1 MRVVYVGSPTG
12 AILLFLGL
20 LALGTTACEP
30 EGESAAPVT
39 VHSLNQFP
47 SFGEIGAEESG
58 EAEALLFRVQDAAFV
73 DGLVAV
79 VDGAPPWIRIFEA
92 DGTFRGS
99 LLPQGEGPGEAG
111 QPRALS
117 RTSSGALSVTEGPRA
132 QVVTRDGVA
141 QGTISLPGHLLRWA
155 GELCGREHALWTFPL
170 GQEDPPNLL
179 VLASGDA
186 PDTDTILTWG
196 AARGAWSGRE
206 PPHVVPSSEGLLLH
220 TEELEGERILE
231 LDCLGEIRRE
241 IPLEPLG
248 PPERYEDLPGG
259 GFGLLPA
266 EPPLPGGLARAGAHV
281 IWATRELRPGP
292 EAALDSVT
300 VVGIHLEN
308 GEERRTELSG
318 WYLLHDGDV
327 QGRLLWSAGYPVAR
341 VILVDVDDLMEVA
354 TRP

>member
-1 MRVVYVGSPTG
+1 MRLTYARSPLG
-12 AILLFLGL
+12 AVLLPLGFLV
-20 LALGTTACEP
+20 LGTTACEA
-30 EGESAAPVT
+30 EGGAPGPT
-39 VHSLNQFP
+39 AVHSLNQFP
-47 SFGEIGAEESG
+47 SFGEIGVRESA
-58 EAEALLFRVQDAAFV
+58 EAEALLYRVQDAAFL

-79 VDGAPPWIRIFEA
+79 VDGAPPWIRIFGV

-117 RTSSGALSVTEGPRA
+117 RTSSGALSVTEGRRA

-155 GELCGREHALWTFPL
+155 GEFCGREHALWAFPL
-170 GQEDPPNLL
+170 GQEDPPNHL
-179 VLASGDA
+179 VVASGDA
-186 PDTDTILTWG
+186 ADADTILTWG
-196 AARGAWSGRE
+196 SARGAWSGRE

-220 TEELEGERILE
+220 TEELERERILE
-231 LDCLGEIRRE
+231 LDCRGEIQRE

-248 PPERYEDLPGG
+248 PPERYADLPGG

-266 EPPLPGGLARAGAHV
+266 DPPLPGGLARAGAHV
-281 IWATRELRPGP
+281 IWATRELRSGP

-318 WYLLHDGDV
+318 WYRLHDGDAH
-327 QGRLLWSAGYPVAR
+327 GRLLWSAEYPVAR